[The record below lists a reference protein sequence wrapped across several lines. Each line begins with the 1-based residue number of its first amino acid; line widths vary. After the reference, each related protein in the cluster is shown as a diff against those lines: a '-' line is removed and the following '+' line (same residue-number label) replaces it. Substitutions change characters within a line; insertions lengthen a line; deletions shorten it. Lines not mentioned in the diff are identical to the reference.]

1 MSMYLLDSSN
11 DDAWYMDFRISMHL
25 SYKHEWFKNLKKSQ
39 LWDLILILEIIQFKR

>member
-25 SYKHEWFKNLKKSQ
+25 SYKHEWFKNLKKS
-39 LWDLILILEIIQFKR
+39 